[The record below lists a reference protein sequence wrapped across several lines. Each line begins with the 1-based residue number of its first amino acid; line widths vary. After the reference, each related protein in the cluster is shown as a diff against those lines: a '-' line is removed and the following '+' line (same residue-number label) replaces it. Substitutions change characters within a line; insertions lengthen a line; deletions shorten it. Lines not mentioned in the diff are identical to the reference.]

1 MQSMVQNGTKHFTV
15 IKRSRSS
22 TYLKPSGLCY
32 LMWCGRSKMHA
43 VCVPG
48 FQLSCC
54 HALSFFFFKL
64 AIILPYAM
72 PRKSVS
78 IKLSVSPKSGK
89 YFGWDFP
96 HDSWRWWSSRPLH
109 LGLFRAGLAYVP
121 CTPHPPSRLQKCWYC
136 VCPGMKKLKFNR
148 SALLVSVSTGAQ
160 VNLCL

>member
-1 MQSMVQNGTKHFTV
+1 
-15 IKRSRSS
+15 
-22 TYLKPSGLCY
+22 
-32 LMWCGRSKMHA
+32 MHA

-96 HDSWRWWSSRPLH
+96 HDS
-109 LGLFRAGLAYVP
+109 
-121 CTPHPPSRLQKCWYC
+121 
-136 VCPGMKKLKFNR
+136 
-148 SALLVSVSTGAQ
+148 
-160 VNLCL
+160 